1 MQFFKDNRL
10 FKRYK
15 HTSEI
20 FIVIEGK
27 SYKAATVDFSLKG
40 LCIFIEGSPPIA
52 LNSII
57 DLRVEDLEIDVKGK
71 VVWLKETYPNL
82 LVGIEKM
89 SVSGLLKY
97 YPLYDI
103 LLDLQ
108 RSDSTG
114 FLEISKDLIYKR
126 IYFDNGVML
135 FATSNLEEDR
145 IEEVL
150 LKSGK
155 ITTDQY
161 YHVVSLIKTEN
172 KSPGK
177 LFVDLGYLK
186 PHEFMLAVKY
196 QAEEIILGLFLW
208 GDGEVK
214 FKENPLPSNII
225 RLKLSASN
233 LIFQGIN
240 KINNPDYFKHISPP
254 IDSVLFYS
262 NDPINLFQDIL
273 FSEKDKYVLSLLDG
287 QLTIKEI
294 LSISSLGSF
303 QTLKVLCAL
312 LVTRMIDVK
321 EKGTLEDQS
330 LIDIIAAP
338 QSYADEAFIKK
349 IEDIYVKC
357 QSMDYYS
364 ILGIER
370 DAAQDTIRKAYFK
383 NAKEFHPDRH
393 MHVTS
398 SVIKDKLNLIF
409 SYNSA
414 AYKILADKKE
424 KEKYDKSLKLI
435 SPEPSKQNNL
445 EIAKQWFMEGKKAFK
460 KGSYTEAF
468 NLFSKAIYF
477 DGSAADY
484 HFYLGLTYKHQ
495 RRLRDAE
502 KEISMAI
509 HIKPREAVYLA
520 EAGYVYLDLGLTLR
534 AKSTFEKAMKLDPAS
549 KRAVQGLEKI
559 NELQEKHQ

>member
-1 MQFFKDNRL
+1 MQYVNDNRL

-20 FIVIEGK
+20 FIVIESK
-27 SYKAATVDFSLKG
+27 TYKAATVDFSLKG
-40 LCIFIEGSPPIA
+40 LCIFIEGSPPLA

-71 VVWLKETYPNL
+71 VVWLKETGPNL

-126 IYFDNGVML
+126 IYFDSGVML

-145 IEEVL
+145 IAEIL

-155 ITTDQY
+155 ITNDQY
-161 YHVVSLIKTEN
+161 YHVVSVMTKGNRLQ
-172 KSPGK
+172 GK
-177 LFVDLGYLK
+177 VFVDLGYLK
-186 PHEFMLAVKY
+186 PHDFMLAVKY

-208 GDGEVK
+208 RDGDVK
-214 FKENPLPSNII
+214 FKETPLPANII

-240 KINNPDYFKHISPP
+240 KINNPEYFKHISPP
-254 IDSVLFYS
+254 LDTVLYYS

-273 FSEKDKYVLSLLDG
+273 FAEKDKYVLSLLDG
-287 QLTIKEI
+287 HLTIKEI

-312 LVTRMIDVK
+312 LVTRMIDIK

-330 LIDIIAAP
+330 LIDIIAEP
-338 QSYADEAFIKK
+338 REYADEAFLKE
-349 IEDIYVKC
+349 IEDIYIKC

-364 ILGIER
+364 ILGIGR
-370 DAAQDTIRKAYFK
+370 DATQEVIRKAYFK
-383 NAKEFHPDRH
+383 NAKKFHPDRH

-398 SVIKDKLNLIF
+398 AAIKNKLTLIF
-409 SYNSA
+409 SYNA
-414 AYKILADKKE
+414 DAYKILSNISE
-424 KEKYDKSLKLI
+424 KEKYDKSLKLLK
-435 SPEPSKQNNL
+435 PDSKMNNL

-460 KGSYTEAF
+460 NGLFTEAF

-477 DGSAADY
+477 DGSVADY

-509 HIKPREAVYLA
+509 HIKPREASYLA
-520 EAGYVYLDLGLTLR
+520 EAGYVYLDLGLILR
-534 AKSTFEKAMKLDPAS
+534 AKSTFQKALKLDSSSERVA
-549 KRAVQGLEKI
+549 QGLRKI
-559 NELQEKHQ
+559 KELQENQ

>member
-1 MQFFKDNRL
+1 MQYVKDKRL
-10 FKRYK
+10 FRRYK

-20 FIVIEGK
+20 FIVIETK
-27 SYKAATVDFSLKG
+27 TYKASTVDFSLKG
-40 LCIFIEGSPPIA
+40 LCIFIEGSPHLD

-71 VVWLKETYPNL
+71 VVWLKETGPNL

-108 RSDSTG
+108 RGDSTG
-114 FLEISKDLIYKR
+114 VLEISKDLVYKR

-145 IEEVL
+145 IEEIL

-161 YHVVSLIKTEN
+161 YHLVSVMTKGNRLQ
-172 KSPGK
+172 GK
-177 LFVDLGYLK
+177 VLVDLGYLK
-186 PHEFMLAVKY
+186 PHEFVLAVKY

-208 GDGEVK
+208 GDGEVT
-214 FKENPLPSNII
+214 FKEMPLPANII

-240 KINNPDYFKHISPP
+240 RINNPEYFKHISPP
-254 IDSVLFYS
+254 LDTVLYYS
-262 NDPINLFQDIL
+262 NEPINLFQDIL
-273 FSEKDKYVLSLLDG
+273 FAEKDKYVLSLLDG
-287 QLTIKEI
+287 HLTIKEI
-294 LSISSLGSF
+294 LSLSSLGRF

-312 LVTRMIDVK
+312 LVTRLIDIK

-330 LIDIIAAP
+330 LIDIIAGP
-338 QSYADEAFIKK
+338 QEYADEAFIKK
-349 IEDIYVKC
+349 IDNVYVKC

-364 ILGIER
+364 ILGIDR
-370 DAAQDTIRKAYFK
+370 DATQDVIRKAYFK

-398 SVIKDKLNLIF
+398 ATIKDKLNLIF
-409 SYNSA
+409 SYNSD
-414 AYKILADKKE
+414 AYKILSDTKE
-424 KEKYDKSLKLI
+424 KEKYDKSLKFI

-445 EIAKQWFMEGKKAFK
+445 EIAKQHFMEGKKVFK
-460 KGSYTEAF
+460 KGSYTEAS

-477 DGSAADY
+477 DGSVADY

-495 RRLRDAE
+495 KRLRDAE

-509 HIKPREAVYLA
+509 HIKPREASYLA
-520 EAGYVYLDLGLTLR
+520 EAGYVYLDLGLILR
-534 AKSTFEKAMKLDPAS
+534 AKSTFGKALKLDS
-549 KRAVQGLEKI
+549 SSERAAQGLRKI
-559 NELQEKHQ
+559 KDLQENQ